1 MQEKEFNKF
10 HLEELQIIQA
20 LKEFLV
26 VLPNLVHYSKIT
38 WALFIKTFRE
48 ITQYLK
54 LERGDLDILNTTS
67 A

>member
-1 MQEKEFNKF
+1 MQEREFDKF
-10 HLEELQIIQA
+10 HAEELQIIQA
-20 LKEFLV
+20 LREFLV
-26 VLPNLVHYSKIT
+26 VLPNMVRYSKIT

-54 LERGDLDILNTTS
+54 LESGDLDILNTTS